1 MLKSSLQLKLSQQQK
16 MSPQMQQ
23 NIGLLLLPIVDIQ
36 ELIQSSLDENIM
48 LETDEVRSNQSAD
61 GTHSSMASEDSVE
74 WNAENPINLDQTNI
88 VSDAEWHDRQIANE
102 SDFPKNLGY
111 SKNTDDISDSSG
123 QTLINHLLWQLE
135 LEKLNPQEMIIGR
148 VIIDAIDEETMELDI
163 TLERYPATYIGGG
176 SPLVKFFKR
185 HIGFFSKK
193 ISPELSVSGTLRFG
207 RIPSNSDREEYNL
220 LVDPVFQSRKGVL
233 SIPKWS
239 VSKNPASPSNIVEL
253 RKFNFVELH
262 GE

>member
-1 MLKSSLQLKLSQQQK
+1 MDGFNRSLTADVVVEKAIVTKISVDKWKGSWAAPGGKYVKFFRIKLLKYH
-16 MSPQMQQ
+16 
-23 NIGLLLLPIVDIQ
+23 V
-36 ELIQSSLDENIM
+36 EN
-48 LETDEVRSNQSAD
+48 ETEGD
-61 GTHSSMASEDSVE
+61 
-74 WNAENPINLDQTNI
+74 
-88 VSDAEWHDRQIANE
+88 
-102 SDFPKNLGY
+102 K
-111 SKNTDDISDSSG
+111 K
-123 QTLINHLLWQLE
+123 
-135 LEKLNPQEMIIGR
+135 
-148 VIIDAIDEETMELDI
+148 IIDAIDEETMELDI

-253 RKFNFVELH
+253 RKSNFVELH

>member
-1 MLKSSLQLKLSQQQK
+1 MRFFSVLFFACFWGFSFADVVVEKAIVTKISVDKWKGSWAAPGGKYVKFFRIKLLKYH
-16 MSPQMQQ
+16 
-23 NIGLLLLPIVDIQ
+23 V
-36 ELIQSSLDENIM
+36 EN
-48 LETDEVRSNQSAD
+48 ETEGD
-61 GTHSSMASEDSVE
+61 
-74 WNAENPINLDQTNI
+74 
-88 VSDAEWHDRQIANE
+88 
-102 SDFPKNLGY
+102 K
-111 SKNTDDISDSSG
+111 K
-123 QTLINHLLWQLE
+123 
-135 LEKLNPQEMIIGR
+135 
-148 VIIDAIDEETMELDI
+148 IIDAIDEETMELDI

-253 RKFNFVELH
+253 RKSNFVELH